1 MTNNHNI
8 NVKALFRKY
17 FWVIIFIIIL
27 LLQDFFLKP
36 FVKDLY
42 LNDDIKNFKE
52 FSWKYTVFIFTILAG
67 IIIFISRKNITF
79 SAVPLILLGLMIF
92 GSGFYFGFHSLVD
105 NSLLLINSETKK
117 TEIIKVYE
125 VVYHK
130 GKKVFWLNNENS
142 IHDKEDLQKINRYR
156 ISKGLKAIF
165 NLQNN
170 DTVKVRFNKGWLG
183 VNYLEK

>member
-36 FVKDLY
+36 FVKNLY
-42 LNDDIKNFKE
+42 LSDDIKNFKE
-52 FSWKYTVFIFTILAG
+52 FSWKYTVSAIIILAG
-67 IIIFISRKNITF
+67 IIIFISKKNVKPSSI
-79 SAVPLILLGLMIF
+79 PLILLALIVF
-92 GSGFYFGFHSLVD
+92 GSGFYFAFHSLVD

-142 IHDKEDLQKINRYR
+142 IHDKEDLQKINHYKV
-156 ISKGLKAIF
+156 SKGLKSIF
-165 NLQNN
+165 DLQNN
-170 DTVKVRFNKGWLG
+170 DTVEVTFNKGWFDID
-183 VNYLEK
+183 YLEK

>member
-8 NVKALFRKY
+8 NAKAFFRKY
-17 FWVIIFIIIL
+17 FLVIIFIIIL

-52 FSWKYTVFIFTILAG
+52 FSWKYTVFIFTIPAG
-67 IIIFISRKNITF
+67 IIIFISRKSITL

-105 NSLLLINSETKK
+105 NALLLINSKTKN
-117 TEIIKVYE
+117 TEINKTYE
-125 VVYHK
+125 VIHDK
-130 GKKVFWLNNENS
+130 EKKVFWLNNENS

-156 ISKGLKAIF
+156 VSKGLKSIF
-165 NLQNN
+165 DLQNN
-170 DTVKVRFNKGWLG
+170 DTVKVTFNKGWFD

>member
-1 MTNNHNI
+1 MTNNHNV
-8 NVKALFRKY
+8 NVKALLRKY

-79 SAVPLILLGLMIF
+79 SAVPSILLGLMIF

-105 NSLLLINSETKK
+105 NALLLINSKK
-117 TEIIKVYE
+117 KNTEINKTYE
-125 VVYHK
+125 V
-130 GKKVFWLNNENS
+130 
-142 IHDKEDLQKINRYR
+142 IHDKKRKYF
-156 ISKGLKAIF
+156 G
-165 NLQNN
+165 
-170 DTVKVRFNKGWLG
+170 
-183 VNYLEK
+183 

>member
-8 NVKALFRKY
+8 NAKAFFRKY
-17 FWVIIFIIIL
+17 FLVIIFIIIL

-67 IIIFISRKNITF
+67 IIIFISRKSITL

-92 GSGFYFGFHSLVD
+92 GSGFYFG
-105 NSLLLINSETKK
+105 
-117 TEIIKVYE
+117 
-125 VVYHK
+125 
-130 GKKVFWLNNENS
+130 
-142 IHDKEDLQKINRYR
+142 
-156 ISKGLKAIF
+156 
-165 NLQNN
+165 
-170 DTVKVRFNKGWLG
+170 
-183 VNYLEK
+183 